1 MKTDSFASIKLPL
14 ISVVVP
20 VYNVEECLE
29 ECVESILAQTYPN
42 IEVVL
47 VDDGSTDSCPEIC
60 DRYAAEI
67 NRVKSVHRD
76 NGGLSAAR
84 NTGVR
89 ACDGDYVGFIDSD
102 DYISPVFYEALYRA
116 IEQSGAEMAAMRY
129 GVDFFDGEEPELG
142 RDIETASEY
151 ELLSEVQYQEEVLY
165 QKSWAGA
172 VWRLYTRDLAEKVYF
187 PEGLYYEDDETAYR
201 FVHECGKVAVLKATD
216 LYAYRQRP
224 TSIMRGAFNP
234 KKMASCLEITRRMRI
249 KMAEWYPQLSDAT
262 CSRCFAICRVVFSQI
277 PKGDKA
283 AQITMWEELQK
294 YSTTV
299 IRDPKARKKEKLAAS
314 ISKMGR
320 FPFRVFCDAYRRLLH
335 AQ

>member
-1 MKTDSFASIKLPL
+1 MKTDLAASIKLPL

-20 VYNVEECLE
+20 IYNVERYLE
-29 ECVESILAQTYPN
+29 ECVESILSQTYPN

-47 VDDGSTDSCPEIC
+47 VDDGSTDNCPAIC
-60 DRYAAEI
+60 DRYAAE
-67 NRVKSVHRD
+67 NDRVKFVHRK

-84 NTGVR
+84 NTGVK

-102 DYISPVFYEALYRA
+102 DFISPVFYEALYRA
-116 IEQSGAEMAAMRY
+116 IKQSGVEMAAMRY

-142 RDIETASEY
+142 RDIEDASEY
-151 ELLSEVQYQEEVLY
+151 ELLSEEQYQEEILY

-172 VWRLYTRDLAEKVYF
+172 VWRLYSRDLAEMVYF

-201 FVHECGKVAVLKATD
+201 FAHECGKIAVLKATD

-234 KKMASCLEITRRMRI
+234 KKMESCLEITRRMHS
-249 KMAEWYPQLSDAT
+249 KMLEWYPQLSDAT

-277 PKGDKA
+277 PKENKA
-283 AQITMWEELQK
+283 AQVTMWKELQK
-294 YSTTV
+294 YSATV
-299 IRDPKARKKEKLAAS
+299 IHDPKARGKEKLAAS
-314 ISKMGR
+314 ISRMGCV
-320 FPFRVFCDAYRRLLH
+320 PFRIFCDVYRRLLH

>member
-1 MKTDSFASIKLPL
+1 MKTEWTASTKLPL

-20 VYNVEECLE
+20 VYNVKDYLE

-42 IEVVL
+42 IEIVL
-47 VDDGSTDSCPEIC
+47 VDDGSTDGCSTIC
-60 DRYAAEI
+60 DRYAAE
-67 NRVKSVHRD
+67 NGHVKSVHRE

-84 NTGVR
+84 NTGIR
-89 ACDGDYVGFIDSD
+89 ECGGDYVGFIDSD

-116 IEQSGAEMAAMRY
+116 IARSGAEMATVRY
-129 GVDFFDGEEPELG
+129 GVDFFDDEEPKLG
-142 RDIETASEY
+142 SNVDAAREY
-151 ELLSEVQYQEEVLY
+151 ELLTEEQYQEEILY

-172 VWRLYTRDLAEKVYF
+172 VWRLYTRELVEKVYF

-201 FVHECGKVAVLKATD
+201 FAHECEKVAVLKATD

-224 TSIMRGAFNP
+224 TGIMRGAFNL
-234 KKMASCLEITRRMRI
+234 KKMESCLEITRRMRA
-249 KMAEWYPQLSDAT
+249 KMAEWYPQLSNAT

-277 PKGDKA
+277 PKEDKT
-283 AQITMWEELQK
+283 AQLTMWKELQK

-299 IRDPKARKKEKLAAS
+299 IHDPRARKKEKMAAS
-314 ISKMGR
+314 ISRMGCV
-320 FPFRVFCDAYRRLLH
+320 PFRAFCDVYRRLLH

>member
-1 MKTDSFASIKLPL
+1 MPI
-14 ISVVVP
+14 
-20 VYNVEECLE
+20 YNVERYLE
-29 ECVESILAQTYPN
+29 ECIESILSQTYSN

-47 VDDGSTDSCPEIC
+47 VDDGSTDNCPAIC
-60 DRYAAEI
+60 DRYAAG
-67 NRVKSVHRD
+67 NDRVKSVHRE

-84 NTGVR
+84 NTGVK

-116 IEQSGAEMAAMRY
+116 IKQSGVEMAAMRY
-129 GVDFFDGEEPELG
+129 GVDFFDGEEHELG
-142 RDIETASEY
+142 RDIEDASEY
-151 ELLSEVQYQEEVLY
+151 ELLGEEQYQEEILY

-172 VWRLYTRDLAEKVYF
+172 VWRLYSRDLAEKIYF

-201 FVHECGKVAVLKATD
+201 FAHGCGKVAVLKATD

-234 KKMASCLEITRRMRI
+234 KKMESCLEITRRMRC
-249 KMAEWYPQLSDAT
+249 KMLEWYPQLSDAT

-277 PKGDKA
+277 PKEDKA
-283 AQITMWEELQK
+283 AQVTMWKELQE
-294 YSTTV
+294 YSATV
-299 IRDPKARKKEKLAAS
+299 IRDPKARKKERLAAL
-314 ISKMGR
+314 ISRMGR
-320 FPFRVFCDAYRRLLH
+320 VPFRIFCDVYRRLLH

>member
-1 MKTDSFASIKLPL
+1 MPI
-14 ISVVVP
+14 
-20 VYNVEECLE
+20 YNVERYLE
-29 ECVESILAQTYPN
+29 ECIKSILSQTYSN

-47 VDDGSTDSCPEIC
+47 VDDGSTDNCPAIC
-60 DRYAAEI
+60 DRYAAG
-67 NRVKSVHRD
+67 NDRVKSVHRE

-84 NTGVR
+84 NTGVK

-116 IEQSGAEMAAMRY
+116 IKQSGVEMAAMRY

-142 RDIETASEY
+142 RDIEDASEY
-151 ELLSEVQYQEEVLY
+151 DLLSEEQYQEEILY

-172 VWRLYTRDLAEKVYF
+172 VWRLYSRDLAEKIYF

-201 FVHECGKVAVLKATD
+201 FAHGCGKVPVLKATD

-234 KKMASCLEITRRMRI
+234 KKMESCLEITRRMRS
-249 KMAEWYPQLSDAT
+249 KMLEWYPQLSGAT

-277 PKGDKA
+277 PKEDKA
-283 AQITMWEELQK
+283 AQVTMWKELQE
-294 YSTTV
+294 YSATV
-299 IRDPKARKKEKLAAS
+299 IRDPKARKKERLAAL
-314 ISKMGR
+314 ISRMGR
-320 FPFRVFCDAYRRLLH
+320 VPFRIFCDVYRRLLH

>member
-1 MKTDSFASIKLPL
+1 MPI
-14 ISVVVP
+14 
-20 VYNVEECLE
+20 YNVERYLE
-29 ECVESILAQTYPN
+29 ECIKSILSQTYTN

-47 VDDGSTDSCPEIC
+47 VDDGSTDNCPAIC
-60 DRYAAEI
+60 DRYAAG
-67 NRVKSVHRD
+67 NDRVKSVHRE

-84 NTGVR
+84 NTGVK

-116 IEQSGAEMAAMRY
+116 IKQSGVEMAAMRY

-142 RDIETASEY
+142 RDIEDASEY
-151 ELLSEVQYQEEVLY
+151 ELLSEEQYQEEILY

-172 VWRLYTRDLAEKVYF
+172 VWRLYSRDLAEKIYF

-201 FVHECGKVAVLKATD
+201 FAHGCGKVAVLKATD

-234 KKMASCLEITRRMRI
+234 KKMESCLEITRRMRS
-249 KMAEWYPQLSDAT
+249 KMLEWYPQLSNAT
-262 CSRCFAICRVVFSQI
+262 CSRCFSICRVVFSQI
-277 PKGDKA
+277 PKEDKA
-283 AQITMWEELQK
+283 AQVTMWKELQE
-294 YSTTV
+294 YSATV
-299 IRDPKARKKEKLAAS
+299 IRDPKARKKERLAAL
-314 ISKMGR
+314 ISRMGR
-320 FPFRVFCDAYRRLLH
+320 VPFRIFCDVYRRLLH

>member
-1 MKTDSFASIKLPL
+1 MKTNLATPTKLPL

-20 VYNVEECLE
+20 IYNVERYLE
-29 ECVESILAQTYPN
+29 ECIESILSQTYSN

-47 VDDGSTDSCPEIC
+47 VDDGSTDNCPAIC
-60 DRYAAEI
+60 DRYAAG
-67 NRVKSVHRD
+67 NDRVKSVHRE

-84 NTGVR
+84 NTGVK

-116 IEQSGAEMAAMRY
+116 IKQSGVEMAAMRY

-142 RDIETASEY
+142 RDIEDASEY
-151 ELLSEVQYQEEVLY
+151 ELLGEEQYQEEILY

-172 VWRLYTRDLAEKVYF
+172 VWRLYSRDLAEKIYF

-201 FVHECGKVAVLKATD
+201 FAHGCGKVAVLKATD

-234 KKMASCLEITRRMRI
+234 KKMESCLEITRRMRS
-249 KMAEWYPQLSDAT
+249 KMLEWYPQLSDAT

-277 PKGDKA
+277 PKEDKA
-283 AQITMWEELQK
+283 AQVTMWKELQE
-294 YSTTV
+294 YSATV
-299 IRDPKARKKEKLAAS
+299 IRDPKARKKERLAAL
-314 ISKMGR
+314 ISRMGR
-320 FPFRVFCDAYRRLLH
+320 VPFRIFCDVYRRLLH

>member
-1 MKTDSFASIKLPL
+1 MPL

-20 VYNVEECLE
+20 IYNVERYLE
-29 ECVESILAQTYPN
+29 ECIESILSQTYSN

-47 VDDGSTDSCPEIC
+47 VDDGSTDNCPAIC
-60 DRYAAEI
+60 DRYAAG
-67 NRVKSVHRD
+67 NDRVKSVHRE

-84 NTGVR
+84 NTGVK

-116 IEQSGAEMAAMRY
+116 IKQSGVEMAAMRY
-129 GVDFFDGEEPELG
+129 GVDFFDGEEHELG
-142 RDIETASEY
+142 RDIEDASEY
-151 ELLSEVQYQEEVLY
+151 ELLGEEQYQEEILY

-172 VWRLYTRDLAEKVYF
+172 VWRLYSRDLAEKIYF

-201 FVHECGKVAVLKATD
+201 FAHGCGKVAVLKATD

-234 KKMASCLEITRRMRI
+234 KKMESCLEITRRMRC
-249 KMAEWYPQLSDAT
+249 KMLEWYPQLSDAT

-277 PKGDKA
+277 PKEDKA
-283 AQITMWEELQK
+283 AQVTMWKELQE
-294 YSTTV
+294 YSATV
-299 IRDPKARKKEKLAAS
+299 IRDPKARKKERLAAL
-314 ISKMGR
+314 ISRMGR
-320 FPFRVFCDAYRRLLH
+320 VPFRIFCDVYRRLLH